1 MNKLQLKKEINSRYR
16 SIQIDFPYKE
26 KRFLKMINFFL
37 AIIKNEIAA
46 LHELKLKELENSG
59 SIETKPEDPEVL
71 ISIEINVKQLEENLT
86 FELDYWVNINK
97 YAQRMQGL
105 IDDVQIQTCYNNIL
119 LSKKQILSLLKENIN
134 SF

>member
-1 MNKLQLKKEINSRYR
+1 
-16 SIQIDFPYKE
+16 
-26 KRFLKMINFFL
+26 MINFFL

-71 ISIEINVKQLEENLT
+71 LSIEINVKQLEENLT

>member
-1 MNKLQLKKEINSRYR
+1 MTKEEVDEIMKIPGNVRGAILQTHAVYIEHKKGREGV
-16 SIQIDFPYKE
+16 
-26 KRFLKMINFFL
+26 KML
-37 AIIKNEIAA
+37 E
-46 LHELKLKELENSG
+46 EKLKELENSG

-71 ISIEINVKQLEENLT
+71 LSIEINVKQLEENLT